1 MAMMAAFTGC
11 QKTAEQT
18 PENQAQAYLAAV
30 LKEDTKAA
38 EKAGMEETEYVSVQ
52 QKMAESFM
60 NRMRESRLGCV
71 LLDPDA
77 HQEEFYSHVQKGLS
91 KLGYETRLVS
101 ENEKEAVVEVKI
113 GSFAMDQ
120 IIQGGQE
127 RMGEKRG
134 ENPGMTIDET
144 IDALY
149 ESVGEE
155 FEMGTEESDQTGTI
169 RINFVRNGNRWVME
183 DNLESELC
191 EAVLPL

>member
-1 MAMMAAFTGC
+1 MAMAAVFAGC

-18 PENQAQAYLAAV
+18 PENQAQAYLDAV

-71 LLDPDA
+71 LLDPDE
-77 HQEEFYSHVQKGLS
+77 HQEEFYSYVQKGLA

-127 RMGEKRG
+127 RMGEKKG
-134 ENPGMTIDET
+134 ENPDMTMDET

-155 FEMGTEESDQTGTI
+155 FETGTEEGDQTGTI
-169 RINFVRNGNRWVME
+169 QIKFAKEGNRWVME
-183 DNLESELC
+183 GDPESELC